1 MAQNNLQ
8 RVFRLDIAYDGTEF
22 LGFQEQKEGK
32 TIQSQLQDA
41 LKKIFKQ
48 PITLYGSGRTD
59 AGVHALQQVISFL
72 APSSIP
78 LQGLKR
84 ALNALLP
91 LTIRV
96 LKVQEE
102 NSSFHARFS
111 PKRRTYVYLVY
122 NHEICPPFLHRYVHW
137 IKHPLRIKKIKKALS
152 YLQGEHDFKAFCE
165 KEKEKPSYV
174 RTLYTL
180 KLKKKG
186 PFIMISIQG
195 NGFLRRMVRV
205 IVGTALSI
213 GSYDNI
219 KPSIIKDILHSKKR
233 HTNPFATAPAKGLF
247 LYQVEFKKQGWQ
259 SFFKKTCPLKA
270 IFKFI

>member
-1 MAQNNLQ
+1 MAQKNLK
-8 RVFRLDIAYDGTEF
+8 RVFRLDIAYDGADF
-22 LGFQEQKEGK
+22 LGFQIQKEGQ
-32 TIQSQLQDA
+32 TIQGQLQYA

-48 PITLYGSGRTD
+48 PITIYGSGRTD
-59 AGVHALQQVISFL
+59 AGVHALQQVVSFSAVSPISL
-72 APSSIP
+72 K
-78 LQGLKR
+78 GLKR

-111 PKRRTYVYLVY
+111 PKKRTYVYLVY

-152 YLQGEHDFKAFCE
+152 YLKGEHNFKAFCE

-186 PFIMISIQG
+186 PFIIISIQG
-195 NGFLRRMVRV
+195 SGFLRRMVRV
-205 IVGTALSI
+205 MVGTVLAI

-219 KPSIIKDILHSKKR
+219 KPDMIKDILHSQKR
-233 HTNPFATAPAKGLF
+233 HTNPFATAPSKGLY
-247 LYQVEFKKQGWQ
+247 LYQVEFKKQNWRR
-259 SFFKKTCPLKA
+259 FLKKPCPLKA
-270 IFKFI
+270 IFKFV